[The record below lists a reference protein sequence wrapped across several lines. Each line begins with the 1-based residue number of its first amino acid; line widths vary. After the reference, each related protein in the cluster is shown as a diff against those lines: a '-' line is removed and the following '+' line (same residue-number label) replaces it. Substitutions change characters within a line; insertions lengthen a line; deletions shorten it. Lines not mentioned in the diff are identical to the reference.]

1 VADWRRIPEA
11 GTVWGIRAL
20 VLLARVCGRR
30 AAGAFLY
37 VVAFYFVIAHGTAR
51 RASRDYL
58 RRIGVPPT
66 FTNIVRHI
74 QMFAQVSLDRLFVLT
89 GQWRMF
95 DVEHFNHD
103 GFAAAAQAKRGV
115 LLLGA
120 HLGSFEIMRTR
131 ARELG
136 MPVHIVADF
145 SNSERISAVL
155 RELDPAF
162 DAHLISLA
170 GDPVTA
176 MLEIRAAI
184 EAGGV
189 VAILGDRP
197 NESAAGKPGGLRS
210 VLTPF
215 LGADAA
221 FPAGPWLL
229 AHALH
234 CPVYFVAG
242 LYSRPNRYTL
252 HFELLT
258 DEVKLDRRNRAEG
271 IARYTRMYAERLE
284 AYVRR
289 APLNWFNF
297 YDFWAPP
304 ALPAPPVAERAPG
317 LIAAAHGVRI
327 DHSRQNTPP

>member
-20 VLLARVCGRR
+20 VWFTRTCGRR
-30 AAGAFLY
+30 LAGWFLY
-37 VVAFYFVIAHGTAR
+37 LVAMYYAIIRGTAR

-58 RRIGVPPT
+58 RRVGLRAT
-66 FTNIVRHI
+66 FANIVRHL

-89 GQWRMF
+89 GQWQVF
-95 DVEHFNHD
+95 DIEQKNHD
-103 GFAAAAQAKRGV
+103 KFVAAAKAGRGV
-115 LLLGA
+115 ILLGA
-120 HLGSFEIMRTR
+120 HLGSFEIMRCR
-131 ARELG
+131 AREFG
-136 MPVHIVADF
+136 VPVHIVADF
-145 SNSERISAVL
+145 SNSERVTAIF
-155 RELDPAF
+155 RELDPKF
-162 DAHLISLA
+162 DAQLISLA

-176 MLEIRAAI
+176 MLAIRAAI

-197 NESAAGKPGGLRS
+197 GEHTTEKRDKRDKPDKPSAVRS
-210 VLTPF
+210 VCSPF

-229 AHALH
+229 AHALR

-242 LYSRPNRYTL
+242 IYERPNRYTL
-252 HFELLT
+252 HFELLA
-258 DEVKLDRRNRAEG
+258 DEVRLDRRDRA
-271 IARYTRMYAERLE
+271 ASLSQYTRAYAERLE
-284 AYVRR
+284 TFTRA

-304 ALPAPPVAERAPG
+304 
-317 LIAAAHGVRI
+317 
-327 DHSRQNTPP
+327 N